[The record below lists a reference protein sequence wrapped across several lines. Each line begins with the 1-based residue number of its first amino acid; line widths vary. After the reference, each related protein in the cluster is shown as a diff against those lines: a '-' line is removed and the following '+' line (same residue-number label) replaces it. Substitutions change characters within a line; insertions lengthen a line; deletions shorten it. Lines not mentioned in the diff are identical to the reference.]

1 MAERRVFTRIGF
13 STPAWLVG
21 ADGQQ
26 YHTEVQDISLHGA
39 LASVTEPWLAQNGDI
54 IELRLSLDANHD
66 QNIIMQAQQ
75 RYHQT
80 GFIGL
85 ECQRLDINSAGHLRR
100 LVELNLGDEALL
112 QRQFEELLSK

>member
-1 MAERRVFTRIGF
+1 MPERRVFTRISF

-26 YHTEVQDISLHGA
+26 YHTEIQDISLHGV
-39 LASVTEPWLAQNGDI
+39 LASVTEPWLSQNGES
-54 IELRLSLDANHD
+54 IELRLSLDGQD
-66 QNIIMQAQQ
+66 QNIIMLTQQ
-75 RYHQT
+75 RYHKA

-85 ECQRLDINSAGHLRR
+85 ECQMLDIDSASYLRR